1 MADTTIV
8 FYGMRIEISVDEL
21 DILESRKHPLQIVA
35 KKVGLESYWG
45 NFAAPNEKYLLFV
58 GKLLGKLG
66 FEDLKEIQIHEE
78 KLAKIAKE
86 VSAKLIDAGISHTA
100 FLYLEHQPDQ

>member
-8 FYGMRIEISVDEL
+8 LYGMRVEISADEL

-45 NFAAPNEKYLLFV
+45 NFATPNEKYLLFI

-66 FEDLKEIQIHEE
+66 VENLNGIKIPEE
-78 KLAKIAKE
+78 KLAKIANE